1 MFVEQRTYTLVPGTQ
16 GEWLD
21 KYEQYGLEVQ
31 KKILGRLVGYF
42 YTDFTELN
50 QVVHMWAYESAEER
64 NQRRKKL
71 FENPSWLEFLP
82 KVRPFL
88 LKQESKMLIPASFS
102 PVGQV

>member
-42 YTDFTELN
+42 
-50 QVVHMWAYESAEER
+50 
-64 NQRRKKL
+64 
-71 FENPSWLEFLP
+71 
-82 KVRPFL
+82 
-88 LKQESKMLIPASFS
+88 
-102 PVGQV
+102 